1 MTRTRRDFIK
11 MGAASLVPAIL
22 SPGRLMAE
30 ATPNSVVAGIQIGT
44 MVPNSLRG
52 VPVDLKAYRDA
63 LLKIGLSGCE
73 CHNEPFEL
81 FAGAPISAAPAFGGP
96 PGAGRG
102 NRTPPTPEQI
112 AARKA
117 QQDALT
123 QWRLAAPVE
132 KLAEGRKLWN
142 DAGIELYAF
151 KIALTLDMPDGEY
164 DYAFNTARLL
174 GAKSL
179 TMELPGDAALSAR
192 VGKFGQK
199 HNMPV
204 GYHAERPASPSYW
217 DTALAQSPFNTLNL
231 DVGHYVG
238 AGNSDAL
245 AFIEKMHG
253 RISSMHL
260 KDYKLGGG
268 SMPWGKGDTP
278 IVPILRLLRERQWG
292 FPVTIEMDYPVP
304 DGSTMPEEVAKC
316 YAYIRSALLS

>member
-164 DYAFNTARLL
+164 DYAFNTA
-174 GAKSL
+174 
-179 TMELPGDAALSAR
+179 
-192 VGKFGQK
+192 
-199 HNMPV
+199 
-204 GYHAERPASPSYW
+204 
-217 DTALAQSPFNTLNL
+217 
-231 DVGHYVG
+231 
-238 AGNSDAL
+238 
-245 AFIEKMHG
+245 
-253 RISSMHL
+253 
-260 KDYKLGGG
+260 
-268 SMPWGKGDTP
+268 
-278 IVPILRLLRERQWG
+278 
-292 FPVTIEMDYPVP
+292 
-304 DGSTMPEEVAKC
+304 
-316 YAYIRSALLS
+316 